1 MAFNERIKYFDR
13 IRAYMR
19 QFYVYGLKSR
29 GGYADKS
36 GRTYDDE
43 HRRIES
49 WLGDYTRAAQDAGGK
64 RVRISIDSRA
74 RRHNPLFAA
83 WKAKSFTDKDIT
95 LHFLL
100 LDVLDDPSVALSL
113 KEILDGIDERLCAF
127 ADEMNFDESTVRKK
141 LNEYKEIGLI
151 ATEGRG
157 KSLRYRR
164 TPSYDISPY
173 ADALDFFTE
182 VAPCGLIGSYLLDRL
197 PPHESKFSFKHHYI
211 TAAMDSE
218 IVYTLLRA
226 MRTQTKVKLT
236 CFRRDGDAFT
246 ETVTP
251 LQILCGVQNG
261 RQYLMCARTAPAHI
275 DSLRIDYITAAEPT
289 GETDPD
295 FDRLRTRLQV
305 MRTHMFGTNTG
316 DGRTLYEVGFTVRFS
331 ADEPYIYQRLL
342 REKRCGS
349 VERLDE
355 GSARF
360 TATVYDASE
369 LIPWIRTFIC
379 RIVQFHCEDKAWEN
393 RFNEDLAKMYAL
405 YENGGDAK

>member
-1 MAFNERIKYFDR
+1 MPYSELVKDFGPVRDL
-13 IRAYMR
+13 MR
-19 QFYVYGLKSR
+19 EFYLYGFKKRSEFSSMS
-29 GGYADKS
+29 A
-36 GRTYDDE
+36 RTYDDE
-43 HRRIES
+43 RRRLES
-49 WLGDYTRAAQDAGGK
+49 WLGGCMGFTRTPEGK
-64 RVRISIDSRA
+64 NVFISVNTRSA
-74 RRHNPLFAA
+74 KENPLYAA
-83 WKAKSFTDKDIT
+83 WKARSFTDGDIT
-95 LHFLL
+95 LHFILFDTL
-100 LDVLDDPSVALSL
+100 PDPGTALTL
-113 KEILDGIDERLCAF
+113 REIMDAIDQRQAG
-127 ADEMNFDESTVRKK
+127 FDEAKMFDVSTVRKK
-141 LNEYKEIGLI
+141 LQEYIR
-151 ATEGRG
+151 EGIITAEKKGRE
-157 KSLRYRR
+157 LRYRR
-164 TPSYDISPY
+164 AEAPGNMDG
-173 ADALDFFTE
+173 DALKFFSET
-182 VAPCGLIGSYLLDRL
+182 APCGVIGSFLQDKEEKREG
-197 PPHESKFSFKHHYI
+197 PFTFKHHYI